1 MATVQDVFDATMA
14 LMDELNDN
22 GEAVSSDTT
31 EYLNRTLPIM
41 NLMIGEC
48 YPYSDLRD
56 SGSVLSTWKVVEEMD
71 DELKSHK
78 IDNTLALTIMPY
90 GLAANLL
97 VDENPSAASFYQARY
112 EELLRQKSLKMQA
125 DVGII
130 EDLYGVYGGYN
141 NGAIW
146 G

>member
-1 MATVQDVFDATMA
+1 MS
-14 LMDELNDN
+14 LMDELDESGNATSN
-22 GEAVSSDTT
+22 DTT

-56 SGSVLSTWKVVEEMD
+56 ASSVLSAWRIVEDMD
-71 DELKSHK
+71 DELEQHK
-78 IDNTLALTIMPY
+78 IDNTIALTIMPY

-97 VDENPSAASFYQARY
+97 VDENPSAASFYQQRY
-112 EELLRQKSLKMQA
+112 EELLKYKSLKMQA
-125 DVGII
+125 DVGVI
-130 EDLYGVYGGYN
+130 EDLYGILGYN